1 MAKASLVAAKTA
13 NDLAAIKEQLD
24 RIEEMLK
31 ELLGQKD
38 DKPAQEVKQ
47 KK

>member
-1 MAKASLVAAKTA
+1 MAKASLVAANTA
-13 NDLAAIKEQLD
+13 KDLAAVKEQLD
-24 RIEEMLK
+24 RIEAMLK
-31 ELLGQKD
+31 ELLGQND